1 MFRSFVCALQRAR
14 RENLE
19 AAGKPL
25 PLTKEQTRWT
35 RRRFLKATAI
45 AGGLGFV
52 SSVGPRRA
60 LARQP
65 QGPTIAIVGGG
76 LAGLNAAYQLQ
87 KLGFTATV
95 YEARKRLGGRI
106 FSVRDAVGEG
116 LVIDFGGTFI
126 NTDHADM
133 LALVEDFSLTLFNR
147 IEDAERLAIPK
158 TAYFFDGRSHSEA
171 GVADLLRPL
180 AAQITAD
187 ADLLD
192 ADYDRIAPE
201 FDHMSVTAYLDQ
213 HADKIP
219 EPFIRTLIENA
230 IRTEY
235 GVEPEASS
243 ALQLIFLLPT
253 VDGDK
258 VDVLG
263 YSDETFVVAGG
274 SSRIIERLAQALEGQ
289 IRNRMRLVKLQS
301 RDQGFRLTFRRPGHP
316 PASRQWHEREASPED
331 EVVDADYVILAL
343 PFTVLRH
350 VDLQVDLPETL
361 WRFIHEVDLGSNEK
375 LFAGVEEKFWR
386 HEEGF
391 GMDAWTDL
399 GFSAIWDETQRQP
412 DRSEG
417 ALTCYFGGRETL
429 RVRVGS
435 AESQGE
441 KALHRLEAVL
451 PGAQASAN
459 GRFAH
464 TRWTRDRFSRGAY
477 VNFKPG
483 QLTAF
488 ADFFYIDSD
497 DPGERQDVHV
507 GNLIFAGEHL
517 SDAYYGFMN
526 GAAETGRLAAQVVAR
541 RILEVV

>member
-14 RENLE
+14 RENLKAE
-19 AAGKPL
+19 GKPL
-25 PLTKEQTRWT
+25 PLTKEQTLWT
-35 RRRFLKATAI
+35 RRRFLKATAM
-45 AGGLGFV
+45 AGGVGLV
-52 SSVGPRRA
+52 SSARPREV

-95 YEARKRLGGRI
+95 YEAGKRLGGRI
-106 FSVRDAVGEG
+106 FSVCDAVGEG
-116 LVIDFGGTFI
+116 LVIDFGGAFI

-147 IEDAERLAIPK
+147 IEEAERLAIPK
-158 TAYFFDGRSHSEA
+158 TGYFFGGCSHSEA
-171 GVADLLRPL
+171 AVADLLRPL

-192 ADYDRIAPE
+192 ADYDLIAPE
-201 FDHMSVTAYLDQ
+201 FDHLSVTAYLDQ

-235 GVEPEASS
+235 GVEPDASS
-243 ALQLIFLLPT
+243 ALQLLFLLPT
-253 VDGDK
+253 VDGNK

-274 SSRIIERLAQALEGQ
+274 SGRIIERLAQALEGQ
-289 IRNRMRLVKLQS
+289 IRTRMRLVKLQA
-301 RDQGFRLTFRRPGHP
+301 RDQGFRLTFRRPAHP
-316 PASRQWHEREASPED
+316 HASRQSHEREAAPE
-331 EVVDADYVILAL
+331 EAVVDADYVIVAL

-361 WRFIHEVDLGSNEK
+361 WRFINEVDLGSNEK
-375 LFAGVEEKFWR
+375 LFAGVEKKFWR
-386 HEEGF
+386 RDEGF
-391 GMDAWTDL
+391 SMDAWTDL
-399 GFSAIWDETQRQP
+399 GFSAIWDETLRQP
-412 DRSEG
+412 ERFDG
-417 ALTCYFGGRETL
+417 ALTHYFGGRETL

-435 AESQGE
+435 AEVQGE
-441 KALHRLEAVL
+441 KALHRLEVVL
-451 PGAQASAN
+451 PGAQASAT

-464 TRWTRDRFSRGAY
+464 TRWTRNRFSRGAY

-497 DPGERQDVHV
+497 DLDERQDVRV